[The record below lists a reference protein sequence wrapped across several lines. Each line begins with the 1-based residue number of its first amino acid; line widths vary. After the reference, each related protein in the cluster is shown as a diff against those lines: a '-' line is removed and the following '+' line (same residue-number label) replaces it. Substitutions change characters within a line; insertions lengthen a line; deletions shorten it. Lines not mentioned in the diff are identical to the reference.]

1 MAFKHYH
8 KYKLQKAVC
17 NKSLE
22 KQTTLYTH
30 TTFYIPTSTT
40 EKYTN
45 ILHITLH
52 FGKNMYQG
60 SMWHCDMS
68 LVSILKVYKI
78 ENQIAWKV
86 GLGRA
91 YSFYLSLLFLTSS
104 LFELK
109 KFPFKT
115 SLSKQIAISTIFY
128 VKNHFKQFDKT
139 FASFLKICK
148 LEVFKIHGLIH

>member
-91 YSFYLSLLFLTSS
+91 YFWTRVFFFWPRACLSQKRFHSRLLWVSN
-104 LFELK
+104 
-109 KFPFKT
+109 
-115 SLSKQIAISTIFY
+115 I
-128 VKNHFKQFDKT
+128 NHFLCEKPF
-139 FASFLKICK
+139 
-148 LEVFKIHGLIH
+148 

>member
-30 TTFYIPTSTT
+30 TIFYIPTSTT

-60 SMWHCDMS
+60 SM
-68 LVSILKVYKI
+68 
-78 ENQIAWKV
+78 
-86 GLGRA
+86 
-91 YSFYLSLLFLTSS
+91 
-104 LFELK
+104 
-109 KFPFKT
+109 
-115 SLSKQIAISTIFY
+115 
-128 VKNHFKQFDKT
+128 
-139 FASFLKICK
+139 
-148 LEVFKIHGLIH
+148 

>member
-52 FGKNMYQG
+52 FDKNMYQG
-60 SMWHCDMS
+60 SM
-68 LVSILKVYKI
+68 
-78 ENQIAWKV
+78 
-86 GLGRA
+86 
-91 YSFYLSLLFLTSS
+91 
-104 LFELK
+104 
-109 KFPFKT
+109 
-115 SLSKQIAISTIFY
+115 
-128 VKNHFKQFDKT
+128 
-139 FASFLKICK
+139 
-148 LEVFKIHGLIH
+148 